1 MEAMKPV
8 KVYSANNKVEAGMLM
23 NLLEGNGIQSFKQ
36 GPGSGGYMEIKYGF
50 SIYGQD
56 IYVDENDAERAREL
70 IMEVLTPVEEETEEE
85 ASNTEEDEEE
95 EEPAAIAYKQRHTR
109 QQILFI
115 RILVILLGLD
125 LLLGLIIKNI

>member
-8 KVYSANNKVEAGMLM
+8 KVYSANNKVEADMLM

-56 IYVDENDAERAREL
+56 IYVDENDAERAKEL
-70 IMEVLTPVEEETEEE
+70 IMEFLTPVEEETEEE
-85 ASNTEEDEEE
+85 
-95 EEPAAIAYKQRHTR
+95 EEPATIAYKKRHTR

>member
-56 IYVDENDAERAREL
+56 IYVDENDAERAKEL

-85 ASNTEEDEEE
+85 
-95 EEPAAIAYKQRHTR
+95 EEPAAIAYKKRHTR